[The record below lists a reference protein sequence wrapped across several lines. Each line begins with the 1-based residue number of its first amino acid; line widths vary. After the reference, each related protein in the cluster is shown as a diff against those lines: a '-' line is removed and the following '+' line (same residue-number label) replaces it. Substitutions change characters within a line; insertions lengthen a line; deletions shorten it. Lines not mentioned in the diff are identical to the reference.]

1 MGTSS
6 ALIIA
11 AQVPRQMTTEEHRSR
26 VVQVDNPDPDAHYP
40 VVLAAPAAAQRL
52 ALLPSA
58 LDARPVAGGGAQALA
73 LRAAMWRRRP
83 AGVLCVERIEVSMY
97 IVTSSTLSRLQ
108 AMWYRQGPGVV
119 CVEPVGSGGMY

>member
-1 MGTSS
+1 MRWS
-6 ALIIA
+6 ALPWSLLLRYNGRWP
-11 AQVPRQMTTEEHRSR
+11 VSSTGH

-52 ALLPSA
+52 AILPSA

-83 AGVLCVERIEVSMY
+83 AGVRCVERIEVGMTY
-97 IVTSSTLSRLQ
+97 IVT
-108 AMWYRQGPGVV
+108 P
-119 CVEPVGSGGMY
+119 